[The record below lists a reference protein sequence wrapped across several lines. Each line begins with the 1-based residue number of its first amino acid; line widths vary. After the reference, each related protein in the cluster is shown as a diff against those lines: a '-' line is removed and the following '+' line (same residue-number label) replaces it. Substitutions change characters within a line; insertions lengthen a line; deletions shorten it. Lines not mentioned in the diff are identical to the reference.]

1 MTEQFKKLSDFEHAR
16 LRTEMYL
23 GSREEHVQEVVTFDG
38 KTLGMKTFMWI
49 PALYT
54 GLREVIDNALDEI
67 VGHSHGDTLR
77 IDYDPKEM
85 LFTVEDN
92 GRGIPI
98 DEKPELGKGP
108 AASILLGEARAGRNF
123 AERGEVA
130 GVNGLGAAIVNFT
143 SEWFQLDVWRN
154 GKHFRQKWE
163 EGTYRGKEVHKS
175 GGPTITKGSA
185 SRRGTRIQFKPS
197 AKVYKSDTHDMW
209 LPLEFVQARAWDIAV
224 ANPGLR
230 VYFNGERLLLPSTKD
245 PIKSLYFGDRPVTVI
260 EIAVKGFN
268 ARFYVSPDFT
278 REAEVSHSIVN
289 NIPVFQGGS
298 HMDEFRNLF
307 YAAVMDVLAPQAKK
321 EKLVLRRED
330 ISQGLLIFNV
340 TRMDDARFDSQTK
353 VRLISEVKAK
363 VKEGFIESDVK
374 SLIRRNPEWVEKV
387 LERCRQRMGAKELR
401 EINKVQ
407 NAMQRSKVASLADAT
422 GRDRTACVLFL
433 AEGNSARDGMLN
445 ARNPDIH
452 GGMALRGKLLNVY
465 EETPKAVVENKV
477 LADIMAAIGLK
488 VGIPP
493 LRDGLRYGAVFIATD
508 EDEDGK
514 NITALLVNFFY
525 KFWPD
530 LFRDVE
536 RPFIYKFSTPFIIA
550 QKGSTRKYIYSHDY
564 AQFQTDLAKDKY
576 KGWEII
582 RAKGLSRLTKDDW
595 KHSLENPALVPI
607 VDDGKLKE
615 SLDLIFNKSR
625 ADDRKKWLEHE

>member
-1 MTEQFKKLSDFEHAR
+1 MAEQFKKLSDFEHAR

-23 GSREEHVQEVVTFDG
+23 GSREEHTQGVVDFDG
-38 KTLGMKTFMWI
+38 KTLALREHTWV

-54 GLREVIDNALDEI
+54 GLREVLDNALDEI
-67 VGHSHGDTLR
+67 VGHGHGDTIK
-77 IDYDPKEM
+77 IDYDPAEF

-143 SEWFQLDVWRN
+143 SEWFQLDVWRS

-163 EGTYRGKEVHKS
+163 EGRYGGKEIHKTP
-175 GGPTITKGSA
+175 GPNISKGSA
-185 SRRGTRIQFKPS
+185 TRRGTRIQFRPS
-197 AKVYKSDTHDMW
+197 AKVYPKML
-209 LPLEFVQARAWDIAV
+209 LPLEFVRARVWDIAV
-224 ANPGLR
+224 ANPNLR
-230 VYFNGERLLLPSTKD
+230 VYFNGDRLLLPNTKD
-245 PIKSLYFGDRPVTVI
+245 PLKTLYFGERPVTMI
-260 EIAVKGFN
+260 ETVVKGFN
-268 ARFYVSPDFT
+268 ARFYVSPDFSDQD
-278 REAEVSHSIVN
+278 EISHSLVN

-298 HMDEFRNLF
+298 HMDAFRTLF
-307 YAAVMDVLAPQAKK
+307 YAAVIDCLSSQAKK
-321 EKLVLRRED
+321 EKLTLRRED
-330 ISQGLLIFNV
+330 ISNGLLILNV
-340 TRMDDARFDSQTK
+340 TRMEEAKFDSQTK
-353 VRLISEVKAK
+353 VRLISEVQPK

-374 SLIRRNPEWVEKV
+374 ALIRRNPEWVEKV

-401 EINKVQ
+401 EINKAQ

-422 GRDRTACVLFL
+422 GRDRTNCVLFL
-433 AEGNSARDGMLN
+433 AEGKSAIDGMMN
-445 ARNPDIH
+445 VRNPDIH
-452 GGMALRGKLLNVY
+452 GGMALRGKLLNVHD
-465 EETPKAVVENKV
+465 ETPKAVVENKV
-477 LADIMAAIGLK
+477 LADIMTAVGLK
-488 VGIPP
+488 VGIQP
-493 LRDGLRYGAVFIATD
+493 LRDTLRYGAVFIATD

-525 KFWPD
+525 KYWPD
-530 LFRDVE
+530 LFRDQE
-536 RPFIYKFSTPFIIA
+536 RPFVYKFSTPFIIA

-564 AQFQTDLAKDKY
+564 VQFQTDLAKDKY

-615 SLDLIFNKSR
+615 SLDLIFNKGR